1 MILQDIWDSIIGR
14 LQDDEAFRR
23 FFSEFDDVF
32 ETKGITDPYCAVGLP
47 VFGPTEI
54 AAITGD
60 PPQMGSDFQI
70 NILIAVRSEDP
81 FTRTK
86 MYLKGV
92 EIFINALFKKDVTF
106 GNKLESVPV
115 IQFDEVENVPGSA
128 GEVVS
133 GKGTIFFKLQKFKGG
148 EL

>member
-1 MILQDIWDSIIGR
+1 MILPDIWDSIIDR
-14 LQDDEAFRR
+14 LQDDEKFRR

-32 ETKGITDPYCAVGLP
+32 ETKDITDPYCSVGLP

-54 AAITGD
+54 AAVSGD
-60 PPQMGSDFQI
+60 PPQMTSEFQI

-92 EIFINALFKKDVTF
+92 TIFINALFKKDVTF
-106 GNKLESVPV
+106 GNKIETVPV
-115 IQFDEVENVPGSA
+115 IQFDEVQNVDGTQ
-128 GEVVS
+128 GQVIS